1 MNFTSAAFFAFF
13 ITFLL
18 FYWKIA
24 KDHRTMLL
32 FLGSYVFYGFW
43 DWRYLVLLIILSI
56 INFTAGLVMHNSK
69 IKKQVLILALTFN
82 LAILF
87 TFKYFGFFVDNLKI
101 LLASLGWQL
110 STTSLSLVIPLGIS
124 FYIFQISS
132 YTIDVYR
139 KELQPTRDFIAF
151 SSFVAYFPHM
161 AAGPIMK
168 AKELIPQI
176 QQPKTFIA
184 QSQILSALGL
194 IALGLFKKVV
204 IADTLAPMVDRI
216 FTSQESW
223 DWKSLILA
231 SIAFGLQIYG
241 DFSGY
246 SNMARG
252 VSRLLGIELVLN
264 FRQPYFS
271 RSIQEFWRR
280 WHMSLSTW
288 FRDYLYIPLG
298 GNRSN
303 LKARTYFNLILVML
317 VAGIWHGAAWGFLVW
332 GMAHGL
338 LLVIQRLFSSFSR
351 PEFIF
356 ANVKVMR
363 IANFLMKV
371 TLTNAFVFTLWIV
384 FRNPNPE
391 VFLSIFNR
399 ILSREPGVFELAD
412 VLLVVEMLIL
422 TILIDIIEVVWQKKP
437 GIRSWLLSRPY
448 LVGILIGIL
457 GLLSMTF
464 QSSDVVP
471 FVYFQF

>member
-1 MNFTSAAFFAFF
+1 MNFTSAACFAFF
-13 ITFLL
+13 TIFLL
-18 FYWKIA
+18 LYSKIA

-32 FLGSYVFYGFW
+32 FFGSYVFYGFW
-43 DWRYLVLLIILSI
+43 DWRYLALLIILSVV
-56 INFTAGLVMHNSK
+56 NFTAGLVMHNSE
-69 IKKQVLILALTFN
+69 IKKQVLLLALTFN
-82 LAILF
+82 MTILF
-87 TFKYFGFFVDNLKI
+87 TFKYFGFFVDNLRV

-110 STTSLSLVIPLGIS
+110 STTSLDLIIPLGIS
-124 FYIFQISS
+124 FYIFQVSS
-132 YTIDVYR
+132 YSIDVYR
-139 KELQPTRDFIAF
+139 NELQPTRDFVAF
-151 SSFVAYFPHM
+151 SAFVAYFPHM

-168 AKELIPQI
+168 AKDLLPQI

-184 QSQILSALGL
+184 QSQILSGLGL

-204 IADTLAPMVDRI
+204 IADTLAPMVNRV
-216 FTSQESW
+216 FTSQQSW

-271 RSIQEFWRR
+271 SNIQEFWRR
-280 WHMSLSTW
+280 WHISLSNW

-303 LKARTYFNLILVML
+303 HKSRTYFNLTLVML
-317 VAGIWHGAAWGFLVW
+317 VAGIWHGAAWGFIVW

-338 LLVIQRLFSSFSR
+338 LLVIQRHFSSFSR
-351 PEFIF
+351 PKFIF
-356 ANVKVMR
+356 ANVKAMR
-363 IANFLMKV
+363 IITFLMKV
-371 TLTNAFVFTLWIV
+371 TLTNAFVFTLWVV
-384 FRNPNPE
+384 FRNPDPE

-399 ILSREPGVFELAD
+399 ILNREPGVFELPD
-412 VLLVVEMLIL
+412 VLLVVEMLVL
-422 TILIDIIEVVWQKKP
+422 TILIDSLEVAWQKKP
-437 GIRSWLLSRPY
+437 EIKSWLFSRPY
-448 LVGILIGIL
+448 LVGVLVGIL
-457 GLLSMTF
+457 VLLSMTF